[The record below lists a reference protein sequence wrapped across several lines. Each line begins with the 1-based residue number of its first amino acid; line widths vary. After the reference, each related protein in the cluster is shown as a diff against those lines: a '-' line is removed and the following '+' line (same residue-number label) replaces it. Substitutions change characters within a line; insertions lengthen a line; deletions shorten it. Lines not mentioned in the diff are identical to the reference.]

1 MSKYYQENFESY
13 LESYKEEVNAQAELM
28 NIIDTAVI
36 RRGLPPVGRT
46 KELFSMM
53 ETIRYDADSR
63 YRKKNNIVEDGYD
76 AFTYLKKDDLL
87 NEMRSILR
95 EEVANFFSQ
104 DKSNDWT

>member
-1 MSKYYQENFESY
+1 
-13 LESYKEEVNAQAELM
+13 
-28 NIIDTAVI
+28 
-36 RRGLPPVGRT
+36 
-46 KELFSMM
+46 M

-63 YRKKNNIVEDGYD
+63 YKKKNNIVEDGYD